1 MTFTTVGLA
10 STCVPTR
17 RTRIAPRFI
26 ANERSHFM
34 KLFIDVVFA
43 LLPLALIAL
52 PITVLLILHGV
63 LVKRERK

>member
-1 MTFTTVGLA
+1 
-10 STCVPTR
+10 
-17 RTRIAPRFI
+17 
-26 ANERSHFM
+26 M

>member
-1 MTFTTVGLA
+1 
-10 STCVPTR
+10 
-17 RTRIAPRFI
+17 
-26 ANERSHFM
+26 M

-63 LVKRERK
+63 QVRKKKAQQVQIQSSEEPEI